1 MKKFVAI
8 TFLIS
13 LLLPAISFAQ
23 EPKFYPGFV
32 KVEELTCPVT
42 VAPATKQV
50 VTNVPVWILGCSYS
64 LLDATSVIKIKDAAV
79 PTDAADAVRIGG
91 LTPVLRMGE
100 ENTSGTIQFT
110 YPLYCARGIVLEATG
125 AVVHI
130 QYLTETNRRK
140 NLK

>member
-1 MKKFVAI
+1 MKKFIAI
-8 TFLIS
+8 TCLI
-13 LLLPAISFAQ
+13 LFVLPAISFAQ
-23 EPKFYPGFV
+23 EPKFYPGLV

-64 LLDATSVIKIKDAAV
+64 LLNATSEIKIKDAAV
-79 PTDAADAVRIGG
+79 PTDAADSTRIGG

-100 ENTSGTIQFT
+100 EDTSGTIQFT
-110 YPLYCARGIVLEATG
+110 YPLYCARGIVLEASG

-130 QYLTETNRRK
+130 QYITESNRRR